1 MFGTMGSV
9 PYINTYEGALARF
22 NTTTPIRG
30 SNPVRRPLGERKHQ
44 HLSIDKTGDNSIQ
57 LILYDTPVITFKP
70 DNTVVIAPKQWTSAF
85 TCSFISGILRHVHGR
100 HQRGKLVVDVHG
112 QEYVIEKEAELV
124 LKRVETGLG
133 QQKWEVQQA
142 EGAWT
147 FKINTQ
153 RANNVRSQFKPFLQ
167 FFKGFTALNSEHVA
181 DADPDE
187 PFETQKVVRVSTQML
202 KDVLGTAT
210 YTSRNPIWSGGRTGT
225 MQWQEV
231 QEEGLDTTKWQRL
244 AGKPIWGTGDN
255 NPGQR
260 KNIDDWKEQR
270 EYLANLMR
278 SEDTA
283 DHLKATLILFAI
295 ECGLTHNRTQVSKY
309 ETITLS
315 QSKAA
320 RLATDR
326 INWMYAEEVLE
337 YVQVP
342 VGRVPTADYGQW
354 LFQADREK
362 LVSGRG

>member
-1 MFGTMGSV
+1 
-9 PYINTYEGALARF
+9 
-22 NTTTPIRG
+22 
-30 SNPVRRPLGERKHQ
+30 
-44 HLSIDKTGDNSIQ
+44 
-57 LILYDTPVITFKP
+57 
-70 DNTVVIAPKQWTSAF
+70 
-85 TCSFISGILRHVHGR
+85 
-100 HQRGKLVVDVHG
+100 
-112 QEYVIEKEAELV
+112 
-124 LKRVETGLG
+124 
-133 QQKWEVQQA
+133 
-142 EGAWT
+142 
-147 FKINTQ
+147 
-153 RANNVRSQFKPFLQ
+153 
-167 FFKGFTALNSEHVA
+167 
-181 DADPDE
+181 
-187 PFETQKVVRVSTQML
+187 
-202 KDVLGTAT
+202 
-210 YTSRNPIWSGGRTGT
+210 

-309 ETITLS
+309 ETIALS